1 MDLRQGKSGFPD
13 RSLLGAGGSGPMA
26 FIATEI
32 LTKAPPDLRLLG
44 NLVSGF
50 HRIRL
55 KHALVSRTDICTTN
69 LHVECY
75 HTRKSLFVCLMT
87 IMAVFIASNQ
97 FLIMNTLSCDW
108 SEPAGPVWEIAP
120 IFCGIFNLSD
130 PNPQMGQIAHKR
142 GSD

>member
-44 NLVSGF
+44 HLVSGF

-55 KHALVSRTDICTTN
+55 KHALVSRKDICTTN

-75 HTRKSLFVCLMT
+75 RTRKSSFVCLIM

-97 FLIMNTLSCDW
+97 FLIMNTLSCD
-108 SEPAGPVWEIAP
+108 
-120 IFCGIFNLSD
+120 
-130 PNPQMGQIAHKR
+130 
-142 GSD
+142 